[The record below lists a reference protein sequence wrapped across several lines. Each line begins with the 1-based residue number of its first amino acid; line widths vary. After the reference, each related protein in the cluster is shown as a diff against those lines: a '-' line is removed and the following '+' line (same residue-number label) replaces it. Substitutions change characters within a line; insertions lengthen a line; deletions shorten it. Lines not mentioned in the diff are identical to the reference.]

1 LKISV
6 IVPVYNGEKYLD
18 NCLNTLLNQTYKPYE
33 IIFINDG
40 SKDKSLSKIKEIEKK
55 YKGLVKISTHDNK
68 GLAYTRNKA
77 VDMVTGDYIF
87 FLDVDDTLH
96 KNTFK
101 ILNKN
106 KGYDLVKFS
115 YAYVYDDGKKEDIIT
130 EYKGKVINGEE
141 ALIELIKSKQVF
153 EMAPIYL
160 YKTDFYKKNKFKF
173 KVGRFHE
180 DFGLIPVVILKSK
193 KVKLLDDVLYYY
205 YQTDD
210 SVTRN
215 SDYEKT
221 VKNAGYVFDFYI
233 DNKKIIEK
241 EKISE
246 INKKIILSFM
256 ANAVIGKIKDLKG
269 TELKEYKKR
278 IKEYKVVGDLLDGS
292 LKRKLKKISIKLKM
306 MI

>member
-1 LKISV
+1 MKISV